1 MSQYAYPIK
10 RMLNGR
16 ITFRSTSI
24 DAAIIKKENIYE
36 R

>member
-1 MSQYAYPIK
+1 
-10 RMLNGR
+10 MLNGR

-24 DAAIIKKENIYE
+24 DAAIIKKENTYE